1 MNTYEKCYTVEQVQ
15 KITGLLTPQSSNVK
29 YLYPA
34 YLGKNLFDK
43 EKVDNILEYRKYQKW
58 FVQQITLF
66 VEYLNKIELVSYEEI
81 AKKVNISLQGIATL
95 TFSYN
100 KAVLILVKFRNYTYH
115 FDRYYMEGK

>member
-81 AKKVNISLQGIATL
+81 AKKVNVSLQGIATL

-100 KAVLILVKFRNYTYH
+100 KAVLILVKFRKYTYG
-115 FDRYYMEGK
+115 FDEYYG